1 LNQFVVIPRSEEN
14 SSELTYFEP
23 RIVKILKGK
32 SITWINRDTKVHSLT
47 SGDANSSLTT
57 EFVKTGRMLPGES
70 ATIKIETFQ
79 QSIPYFCSIHP
90 SERGIIVILQKEG
103 DKVTSLENSGTL
115 NPSEFSIIEAKNQK
129 ILTRLQRQVDP
140 TIVEYLSNPNAELI
154 QNKIMTIVFWD
165 ISNFSKLSDKLKDHP
180 ELIAVFLNEYF
191 GIAIPVIHEY
201 GGIVDKF
208 IGDGILAYFGFFESD
223 DDPSVGANK
232 ALLAALKLKSSF
244 QTLKQNWKE
253 TWKAIFNSEINIDI
267 KCGIN
272 TGPVLVG
279 LMGSGERDQ
288 FTVIGLH
295 VNLAS
300 RLEGIANSDQIVISP
315 FTMKEVNSNF
325 QLKTMQIQNGKI
337 KSFEDI
343 REYYIVLASITA
355 NKKIKS

>member
-1 LNQFVVIPRSEEN
+1 MHQFVIIPRAEEN
-14 SSELTYFEP
+14 SSEITYFEP
-23 RIVKILKGK
+23 RIVKILKGD
-32 SITWINRDTKVHSLT
+32 SITWINRDIKVHSLT
-47 SGDANSSLTT
+47 SGDADSLLTT
-57 EFVKTGRMLPGES
+57 EFVKTSRMLPGES
-70 ATIKIETFQ
+70 TTIKIETYQ

-90 SERGIIVILQKEG
+90 SERGIIVILQKEEE
-103 DKVTSLENSGTL
+103 KMTSLEKRRVLDSV
-115 NPSEFSIIEAKNQK
+115 EFSLIEVINQK

-140 TIVEYLSNPNAELI
+140 TILEYLSNSNAELI
-154 QNKIMTIVFWD
+154 QKKIMTIVFWD

-191 GIAIPVIHEY
+191 GVAIPIIHEY
-201 GGIVDKF
+201 GGVVDKF
-208 IGDGILAYFGFFESD
+208 IGDGILAYFGFTEND
-223 DDPSVGANK
+223 DDPSIGATK
-232 ALLAALKLKSSF
+232 AILAALKLKSSF
-244 QTLKQNWKE
+244 QTVKQNWTD
-253 TWKAIFNSEINIDI
+253 TWKAVFNSEINIDI

-315 FTMKEVNSNF
+315 FTMKEVKSTF
-325 QLKTMQIQNGKI
+325 QLKTMQIENGKI

-343 REYYIVLASITA
+343 REYYIVPGSITTSTK
-355 NKKIKS
+355 N